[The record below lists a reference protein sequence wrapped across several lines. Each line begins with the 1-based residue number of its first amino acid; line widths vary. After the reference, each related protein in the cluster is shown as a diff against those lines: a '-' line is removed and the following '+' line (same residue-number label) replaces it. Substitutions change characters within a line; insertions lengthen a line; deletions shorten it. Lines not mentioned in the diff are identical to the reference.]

1 MLTGSGQDTFE
12 VEDSRFPLSQLG
24 LYRLMYGNDCHLYV
38 VARDAS
44 EAFQVAAPVTKP
56 DSEAGN
62 GASIKLIARCEPSKG
77 GLVNFLMLGSFRQRV
92 MELESELSRLRH
104 LEGVVERVKALH
116 EQNKK
121 RDKDRL
127 VELCRVTKSPINVSA
142 TREGRIKI
150 QNETHY
156 VIMDSFD
163 DAAYDL
169 LECLKRKEKRP

>member
-1 MLTGSGQDTFE
+1 M
-12 VEDSRFPLSQLG
+12 SRLG
-24 LYRLMYGNDCHLYV
+24 LYRLMYGNDCALYV

-44 EAFQVAAPVTKP
+44 EAFLVASPVTKP

-77 GLVNFLMLGSFRQRV
+77 GLVNLLMLGSFRERV
-92 MELESELSRLRH
+92 MELESEIAKLRH

-116 EQNKK
+116 EQGKN
-121 RDKDRL
+121 RNKDRL
-127 VELCRVTKSPINVSA
+127 VELCRVSKSPITLSA
-142 TREGRIKI
+142 TRDGRIKI

-156 VIMDSFD
+156 TIKESFD
-163 DAAYDL
+163 DAVIDF